1 MERWGG
7 PIGGPRHRGS
17 CVLHVAQP
25 PMLTLKVR
33 LNGAERGKLIK
44 IDPAE
49 ETLDSGLL
57 QLRAPSAVAWRFA

>member
-1 MERWGG
+1 MLSIAL
-7 PIGGPRHRGS
+7 PPR
-17 CVLHVAQP
+17 
-25 PMLTLKVR
+25 LTLKVR